1 MERELLIEIGVE
13 EMPASWLPALTEQL
27 KRVVEARLSEFRLS
41 LAAPVETFSTPRRL
55 TARVAKLAERQEDL
69 EEILTGPPV
78 SAAVDA
84 NGQPTPAGLGFAKKQ
99 SVDFAELTRIQTPKG
114 EYLAYNKR
122 QRGHAAVDVL
132 ADVLAGVL
140 RDLSF
145 PKGMRWDAELADGR
159 GELFFGRPIRWLL
172 FLYGGRVVPFT
183 IGRSALAR
191 GGTVADVD
199 SEAVTYGHRFLA
211 TSGRPGRSI
220 KVRHFDEY
228 RAKLSE
234 HFVILDRDERRD
246 RIRRELE
253 LHARR
258 LGGRVR
264 QGHGLLLDEVPDL
277 VEYPSVIAGTY
288 DPAFL
293 ALPEEVL
300 TTTMIHHQHYFPIV
314 DDAGKLKPA
323 FLAVTN
329 ADPQDGGRGIATN
342 AERVLTARLRD
353 ARFFWDADRR
363 IPLEDRLERLDTV
376 VFHKKAGSYRDKSRR
391 IEALA
396 RWIASDVL
404 RDPEAADHAATAA
417 RLAKTDLTT
426 DMVREFTE
434 LQGVMGGLYA
444 REAGQPEPI
453 WKAVYYQYLPV
464 GVEADAPPTRAQLGA
479 AAVTWT
485 AVAVA
490 DKLDTIVTSFAA
502 GERPTGSRDPF
513 GLRRNAQAVVKILID
528 LPELTGLDVAPS
540 LGELIGRAA
549 MSAGGEAP
557 RDSAPSESE
566 ARQALGVGP
575 QRPSTSSGRPE
586 PAEGRKE
593 KKDDEWPVALAV
605 FMIERVRYVLGER
618 GVPIETVRAVTHQE
632 DVRPLRA
639 RRVAEALEASRASAD
654 FQALAV
660 LFKRVKNIAKELTEE
675 TGGQRSKARGQGPEA
690 RITVDRSALTEPAER
705 ALLAEL
711 DKRRPA
717 IEQAAGSGDYRRAF
731 AEIAGLQPVVDRFF
745 TDVFVMV
752 DDVRLRTARLTL
764 MAELRDLV
772 VNLADISEVV
782 PQES

>member
-13 EMPASWLPALTEQL
+13 ELPASWLPGLTNQL
-27 KRVVEARLSEFRLS
+27 KRVVEGRLAEFRLNV
-41 LAAPVETFSTPRRL
+41 AAPVETFSTPRRL
-55 TARVAKLAERQEDL
+55 TARVAKVAERQEDL
-69 EEILTGPPV
+69 EEMLTGPPV
-78 SAAVDA
+78 SASVDA
-84 NGQPTPAGLGFAKKQ
+84 SGQPTPAGLGFARKQ
-99 SVDFAELTRIQTPKG
+99 GVEFSDLARVQMPKG

-132 ADVLAGVL
+132 GDVLAGVL

-145 PKGMRWDAELADGR
+145 PKAMHWDAELSDGR
-159 GELFFGRPIRWLL
+159 GELVFGRPIRWLL

-183 IGRSALAR
+183 IGRTALAR
-191 GGTVADVD
+191 GASVVDVD

-211 TSGRPGRSI
+211 TSGRAGRSI

-228 RAKLSE
+228 RAKLAE

-264 QGHGLLLDEVPDL
+264 QAHGLLDEVPDL

-288 DPAFL
+288 DPSFL
-293 ALPEEVL
+293 TLPEEVL
-300 TTTMIHHQHYFPIV
+300 TTTMIHHQHYFPVV
-314 DDAGKLKPA
+314 DGEGKLKAA

-329 ADPQDGGRGIATN
+329 ADPQDGGRAIATN
-342 AERVLTARLRD
+342 SERVLTARLRD
-353 ARFFWDADRR
+353 GRFFWDADRR
-363 IPLEDRLERLDTV
+363 TPLEARLERLDTV
-376 VFHKKAGSYRDKSRR
+376 VFHKKAGSYREKTTRV
-391 IEALA
+391 EALA
-396 RWIASDVL
+396 KRI
-404 RDPEAADHAATAA
+404 AADVFRSPDATAAAATAA
-417 RLAKTDLTT
+417 RLAKTDLAT

-444 REAGQPEPI
+444 REEGQPEQI
-453 WKAVYYQYLPV
+453 WKAIYHQYLPI

-479 AAVTWT
+479 AAVSWA
-485 AVAVA
+485 AVALA
-490 DKLDTIVTSFAA
+490 DKLDTIVALFAA

-513 GLRRNAQAVVKILID
+513 GLRRNAQGVVKILID

-540 LGELIGRAA
+540 LSDLIDGPQAA
-549 MSAGGEAP
+549 
-557 RDSAPSESE
+557 
-566 ARQALGVGP
+566 GVGP
-575 QRPSTSSGRPE
+575 HH
-586 PAEGRKE
+586 KE
-593 KKDDEWPVALAV
+593 NTDEALSALSA
-605 FMIERVRYVLGER
+605 FMIERVRYVLSER
-618 GVPIETVRAVTHQE
+618 RIPIETVRAVTHQT

-660 LFKRVKNIAKELTEE
+660 LFKRVKNIAKELSSGAGDRGRE
-675 TGGQRSKARGQGPEA
+675 TGSL
-690 RITVDRSALTEPAER
+690 DRSALSEPAER
-705 ALLAEL
+705 ALVAEL

-717 IEQAAGSGDYRRAF
+717 IEHASSSGDYRRAF
-731 AEIAGLQPVVDRFF
+731 AEIAALRGAVDRFF

-752 DDVRLRTARLTL
+752 DDVKLRTARLTL

-772 VNLADISEVV
+772 LNLADISEVV
-782 PQES
+782 PQEQ